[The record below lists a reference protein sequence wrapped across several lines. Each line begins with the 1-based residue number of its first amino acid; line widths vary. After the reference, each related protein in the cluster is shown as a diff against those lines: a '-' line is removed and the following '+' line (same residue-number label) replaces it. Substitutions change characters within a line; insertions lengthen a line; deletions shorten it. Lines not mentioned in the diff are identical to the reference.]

1 MMKKMLIMCG
11 TGVATSTI
19 VTGKVKTWLKEQG
32 LDKEV
37 QLFQSKVAD
46 EMNKI
51 DNYDVIIS
59 TTIVP
64 DKIKD
69 KVIMGI
75 PLLTNMGVADM
86 WQEVAQQ
93 LNK

>member
-1 MMKKMLIMCG
+1 MKKMLIMCG

-19 VTGKVKTWLKEQG
+19 VTGKVKTWLKENG
-32 LDKEV
+32 LENDV

-51 DNYDVIIS
+51 DNYDVVIS

-69 KVIMGI
+69 KVIMGV
-75 PLLTNMGVADM
+75 PLLTNVGVDDM
-86 WQEVAQQ
+86 WKEVA
-93 LNK
+93 KKIKG

>member
-1 MMKKMLIMCG
+1 MKKMLIMCG

-19 VTGKVKTWLKEQG
+19 VTGKVKKWLKENN
-32 LDKEV
+32 LENSV

-51 DNYDVIIS
+51 DNYDVVIS

-75 PLLTNMGVADM
+75 PLLTNMGVEAM
-86 WQEVAQQ
+86 WQEVAE
-93 LNK
+93 KIKE